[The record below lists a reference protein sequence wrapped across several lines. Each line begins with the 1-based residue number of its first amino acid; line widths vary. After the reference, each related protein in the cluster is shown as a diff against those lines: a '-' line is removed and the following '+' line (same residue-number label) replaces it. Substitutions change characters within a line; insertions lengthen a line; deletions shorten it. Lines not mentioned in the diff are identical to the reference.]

1 MPYEDMREYLSALEA
16 VDQLK
21 HVDVPL
27 HCDRENSELQAL
39 MRHLHN
45 IDGPAVVLDNLK
57 GYNTPDVPVVFN
69 PYGTRQRTAMTID
82 LQDRLE
88 AKK

>member
-1 MPYEDMREYLSALEA
+1 MPYDDMRAYLSTLEEA
-16 VDQLK
+16 GQLK

-27 HCDRENSELQAL
+27 HCDRENTELQAL

-45 IDGPAVVLDNLK
+45 IDGPALVLDNLK

-69 PYGTRQRTAMTID
+69 PYGTRERTAMMID
-82 LQDRLE
+82 CTEPLTGNL
-88 AKK
+88 